1 MATIVFNKPIRIPS
15 NYQNFSDNEM
25 SITIKPSSYEDA
37 DLKNFGIESWDIT
50 KMSRTIM
57 NI

>member
-1 MATIVFNKPIRIPS
+1 MVTIVFNKPIRIPD
-15 NYQNFSDNEM
+15 NYQYFSENEI
-25 SITIKPSSYEDA
+25 SISVNPSSYEDA
-37 DLKNFGIESWDIT
+37 DLKNSEIESWDIT